1 MAQNKNVQEQARSRY
16 SIPFKKQLEILRRI
30 ISFGKP
36 FIGQFILA
44 IVLGLVVAAI
54 TAIQPRIIQTFI
66 DEELA
71 TGNAVFRTLLIY
83 GGVYLLST
91 LVISVSNY
99 FNLFNF
105 RMASE
110 KTVKRIRDEMYEKI
124 HTLGLRWYD
133 QTSAGWIVTRL
144 TNDTES
150 MKRFFSV
157 FEIVI
162 NSVFGIISSVTA
174 MYLLDVEVATW
185 LVLFIPLVM
194 FVAYLYQ
201 KFSTPVY
208 QMIKIKNSDLNTK
221 LSESINGMS
230 VIQEF
235 RQEKRMQDEFKETN
249 DAHFKARFSMTRLNA
264 TLLSPI
270 IDFFLVLATMVVLG
284 VLGFRSFDTAVEV
297 GVIYAFTSY
306 ARNLFNPLQQL
317 MDNLSFFQDGIISGE
332 RILRVMDADAYNPD
346 QIAENTDPITD
357 GKIEFENVSFSYD
370 DENYVLHDISFTAN
384 PGETV
389 ALVGHT
395 GSGKSSVINILMRFY
410 EFQEGDV
417 YIDGKS
423 IKEYDIQTLRDNI
436 GLVIQDPFLFYG
448 TISDNI
454 RINNE
459 DLTDEEVR
467 KAAEFVQADTFIEQ
481 LPDKY
486 DQRVTERGASYS
498 SGQRQLISFASTIV
512 REPTILILDEAT
524 ANIDTETENLIQDG
538 LKNMRK
544 GRTTIAIAHRLSTIA
559 DSDLILVL
567 DKGHIVERGTHD
579 ELIALGGKYKDMY
592 EHQSVNKEIDQLL

>member
-16 SIPFKKQLEILRRI
+16 SIPFKKQLKILRRI

-36 FIGQFILA
+36 FIWQFILA
-44 IVLGLVVAAI
+44 IVLGLVVAAM
-54 TAIQPRIIQTFI
+54 TAIQPRIIQIFI

-71 TGNAVFRTLLIY
+71 TGSAVFRTLLIY
-83 GGVYLLST
+83 GGTYLLTT

-157 FEIVI
+157 FEIGI
-162 NSVFGIISSVTA
+162 NSVFGIVSSVTA

-201 KFSTPVY
+201 KFSTPIY

-249 DAHFKARFSMTRLNA
+249 DAHFNARFSMTRLNA

-270 IDFFLVLATMVVLG
+270 IDLFLVLATMVVLG
-284 VLGFRSFDTAVEV
+284 VLGLRSIDFAVEV

-332 RILRVMDADAYNPD
+332 RILRLMDADAYNPK

-357 GKIEFENVSFSYD
+357 GKIEFDNVSFSYD

-410 EFQEGDV
+410 EFQEGNV

-423 IKEYDIQTLRDNI
+423 IKEYDMQTIRDNI

-481 LPDKY
+481 LPNKY

-524 ANIDTETENLIQDG
+524 ANIDTETENLIQNG

-544 GRTTIAIAHRLSTIA
+544 DRTTIAIAHRLSTIA

-579 ELIALGGKYKDMY
+579 ELIALDGKYKEMY